1 MLPDEDDTRP
11 ELELRLAEPMLSSLL
26 PLRLLGSRSQF
37 SERPMFWPKLAL
49 ESLLLSP
56 LREDVSRFT
65 SPAEVEPVFLLSLSR
80 SRLSIASSLIL
91 SGLMPLPNSY

>member
-1 MLPDEDDTRP
+1 MFPDWDDPRP
-11 ELELRLAEPMLSSLL
+11 ELELRLGVPLLSSLL
-26 PLRLLGSRSQF
+26 PLRRLGSRSQF
-37 SERPMFWPKLAL
+37 SERPMFWPKLEL

-80 SRLSIASSLIL
+80 SRLSIASSFEL
-91 SGLMPLPNSY
+91 SGLKLPNSY